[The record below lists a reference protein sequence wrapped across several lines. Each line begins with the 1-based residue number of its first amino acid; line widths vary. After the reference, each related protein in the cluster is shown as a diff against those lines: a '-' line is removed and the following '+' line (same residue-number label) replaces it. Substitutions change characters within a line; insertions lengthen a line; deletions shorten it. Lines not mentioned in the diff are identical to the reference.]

1 LARALELIRGVRAAL
16 KVETEVVCA
25 WVAVVTR
32 DDVDRLAKAVDAG
45 LLAIAD
51 VAVRAVR
58 GAGTAA
64 AAAVYAELIAVAG
77 VAVVAAV

>member
-1 LARALELIRGVRAAL
+1 MVVLAAL
-16 KVETEVVCA
+16 KVLTEIVRTV
-25 WVAVVTR
+25 VAVVTG
-32 DDVDRLAKAVDAG
+32 DEVDRLAKAVDAG

-77 VAVVAAV
+77 VAVAAAV